1 MKRGKYKWRSQ
12 GEGEEVRQKTL
23 YIRMM
28 MMELCRDRDRG
39 QQRGVNKNIKPGIL
53 LLGTLCVGG

>member
-1 MKRGKYKWRSQ
+1 MFEQFSFKVGERRKGMKRGKYKWRSQ

-28 MMELCRDRDRG
+28 MMGVVQG
-39 QQRGVNKNIKPGIL
+39 QG
-53 LLGTLCVGG
+53 